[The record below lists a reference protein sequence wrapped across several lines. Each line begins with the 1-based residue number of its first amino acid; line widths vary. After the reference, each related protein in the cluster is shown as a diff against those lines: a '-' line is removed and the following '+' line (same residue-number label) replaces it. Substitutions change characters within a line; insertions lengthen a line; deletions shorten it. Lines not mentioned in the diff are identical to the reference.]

1 MSDDFRDDRN
11 DHGGSIRPRRA
22 GEQPAAK
29 TGTPT
34 WVWALFG
41 GGVAGLLLCCVGA
54 YIATQ
59 RVKQFAGELANE
71 FAMTVIEDY
80 TDAPAMQE
88 HIGTVTSASMN
99 VFEQLGQDDDGED
112 EAAEGAADEEDSLII
127 TVEGD
132 RGRGELVFR
141 TELVEATDATT
152 DATVDAT
159 TDAEVDDV
167 DTPAVD
173 TPADD
178 ASDGSRPNAQPTM
191 TMKQTVTLRLP
202 DGREFVLPEPEPEEW
217 EDWDDDATDDAA
229 EDAPSIESSE
239 LPAAPAAAPPA
250 RAVDPGPS
258 EPNADSD
265 VESDANP
272 EPSAATM

>member
-99 VFEQLGQDDDGED
+99 VFEQLEQDDDGED
-112 EAAEGAADEEDSLII
+112 EAGKAAEEAADEEDSIII

-152 DATVDAT
+152 DA
-159 TDAEVDDV
+159 EVDDI

-178 ASDGSRPNAQPTM
+178 ASDGSRPNARPTM
-191 TMKQTVTLRLP
+191 TTKQTVTLRLP

-217 EDWDDDATDDAA
+217 EDWDDDAADDAA

-258 EPNADSD
+258 ETNADSD

-272 EPSAATM
+272 EPTAATM